1 MEAALGGRELLLL
14 LLLLPPLAAA
24 LLGPA
29 APLQLGQV
37 PPGPGWGSG
46 PGSGSGR
53 GGASPSPCPSLSL
66 SLSLPSLPPRGVSRT
81 LPGRWASPGRL
92 GRAGGGSRWRGW
104 GKRAESVAPEGG
116 GTGTAFPG
124 CSAWQPKVYCPCSE
138 RLTCCPRA
146 FRSKMCTHG
155 TKGVCRKLGYRG
167 RNASLLPLMIRF
179 YRIWYAEISIRQVEG
194 AK

>member
-14 LLLLPPLAAA
+14 LPLAAA

-37 PPGPGWGSG
+37 PPAPGSAPGSGSG
-46 PGSGSGR
+46 PGSGPGR
-53 GGASPSPCPSLSL
+53 GGASPSPCP

-92 GRAGGGSRWRGW
+92 GRAGGIGGGSRWRGW
-104 GKRAESVAPEGG
+104 RKRAESVALDGG
-116 GTGTAFPG
+116 GTGTGFPG
-124 CSAWQPKVYCPCSE
+124 CSAWQPKVYYPCLQ

-146 FRSKMCTHG
+146 FRSKMYTYG
-155 TKGVCRKLGYRG
+155 TKGVCHKLGYRG
-167 RNASLLPLMIRF
+167 GNASLLPLMIRF
-179 YRIWYAEISIRQVEG
+179 CRIWYAEISIWQVGG